1 MTIRQKLN
9 TEKAAGIVCTMPFI
23 VGFLA
28 FMIIPMCISLYYS
41 FCDYNIL
48 QPPTFTGWA
57 NFKRMFSDATF
68 YQSLVVTF
76 KFAIISV
83 PLRLIFALIVALLLF
98 KSTKMTGVYR
108 ALYYLP
114 SIIGGSV
121 AVAILWKRLF
131 AVDGL
136 VNKLLM
142 VFGMKEPVAWLG
154 DTRTA
159 IWTLIIL
166 AVWQF
171 GSSMLIF
178 LSALKQI
185 PVSLYEGDDRE
196 VNATVATGRLAA
208 PYIGKMIK
216 LVQKKFPNVQAEVYA
231 VKNNFFGEK
240 ITVSGGSVDSVSIPK
255 SVTSIRKDAFTACSD
270 LKNVYMTGYSSLD
283 DLTVEDVRQALKTEV
298 VVVDEPGAD
307 LVNCL
312 IEVPDHKKIRRR
324 QIYEQTGSSDSG
336 QT

>member
-1 MTIRQKLN
+1 
-9 TEKAAGIVCTMPFI
+9 
-23 VGFLA
+23 
-28 FMIIPMCISLYYS
+28 
-41 FCDYNIL
+41 
-48 QPPTFTGWA
+48 
-57 NFKRMFSDATF
+57 
-68 YQSLVVTF
+68 
-76 KFAIISV
+76 
-83 PLRLIFALIVALLLF
+83 
-98 KSTKMTGVYR
+98 MTGVYR

-185 PVSLYEGDDRE
+185 PVSLYE
-196 VNATVATGRLAA
+196 AA
-208 PYIGKMIK
+208 RVDGANGW
-216 LVQKKFPNVQAEVYA
+216 QQFW
-231 VKNNFFGEK
+231 K
-240 ITVSGGSVDSVSIPK
+240 IT
-255 SVTSIRKDAFTACSD
+255 
-270 LKNVYMTGYSSLD
+270 LKLLTPTQCLIITQGKPMNSTLFYTVYMYQQSFLFGSTGYGA
-283 DLTVEDVRQALKTEV
+283 AL
-298 VVVDEPGAD
+298 AWIM
-307 LVNCL
+307 LAL
-312 IEVPDHKKIRRR
+312 IAFITWILFATKKLWV
-324 QIYEQTGSSDSG
+324 YDGG
-336 QT
+336 L